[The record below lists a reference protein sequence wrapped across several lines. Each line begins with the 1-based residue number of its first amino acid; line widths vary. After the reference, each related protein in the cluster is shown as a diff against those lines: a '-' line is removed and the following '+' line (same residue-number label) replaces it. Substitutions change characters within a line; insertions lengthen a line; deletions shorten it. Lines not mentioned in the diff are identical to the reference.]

1 MEEAKCFPPK
11 VINIDRSD
19 NQSLGIGPSK
29 LFLEIYGSHKR
40 NENVCFN
47 FKTKQKKERS
57 RGKKSVLKDTSFG
70 VSIIH
75 LLAAT
80 AKAVIFSK

>member
-1 MEEAKCFPPK
+1 MEKANCFPPK

-47 FKTKQKKERS
+47 FKTKQKKKEVE
-57 RGKKSVLKDTSFG
+57 GKSQS
-70 VSIIH
+70 
-75 LLAAT
+75 
-80 AKAVIFSK
+80 